1 MKKQR
6 WIDLSQHGV
15 YLGSI
20 KMADGVERLTLIDM
34 NNAIAPHKLRDTG
47 FLPFEG
53 SPRFDKGIYY
63 LAGDQALRPSSIAA
77 ALGIAKCP
85 VIEVAVSEIE
95 SVFRAKCLEMFQAN
109 LNAVTLRSAVLG
121 RNNDGKYVYQTPA
134 GRFVRTSK
142 SEVIVERSPEGAALS
157 KATFLRAGDDRELR
171 ECADGFLGAILDGG
185 KAAWPDLVKFGK
197 VVFDRDATD
206 GEMHRL
212 QEAVE
217 ASAYAAFAA
226 RASIPD
232 KQALGIA
239 SDLYFGLPV
248 ARMRTAESVFL
259 QQYSTP
265 LPMAVVAQR
274 LLLGNDDATGKSAL
288 EPTGGNGGLLGLM
301 PESIKLYAL
310 ELDRKRVEV
319 LQSNPRIHAELGDAT
334 TVPFRARFGEPDGF
348 DYTIANPPFGQLDSP
363 QAFDKIPSVRRIDHL
378 IALRTLQARKD
389 GGRSVLIMG
398 ADSPHSDGT
407 IKGGAKSFLNY
418 LHDHYEVHGC
428 VEVDGRLYARNGAG
442 YNVRMV
448 VIGAKLPQP
457 RTVSVPEKLTILTS
471 YDDLWN
477 WSEHVIEA
485 YSAPR
490 PVAEIVEIVEVA
502 EVVAPVSPVVVGQRV
517 RFTADDTGHPLSV
530 GIVEGVIIALDKTT
544 TGAFRYRLDTGMPS
558 PQGGGT
564 MEKIVYTNAGKV
576 ELLPEPP
583 LPGLDALQVAITDT
597 QPFDDL
603 PEGAVVFN
611 APRPLLG
618 TRAHEG
624 DFLNGRYYNLV
635 TPDDSM
641 AVRFMEENR
650 KLAASVVLVAS
661 RDEQVAMA
669 LLTVSD
675 KYRDRYFTEM
685 TAEERYGALSGK
697 IRNLNDLMYGQ
708 ARLMLESARA
718 LIAARPVVEV
728 EADAEVDPV
737 DVPVETIADPVADPV
752 VVETIAIDAAAIT
765 TAVEPAFTT
774 SANPPSVTVA
784 GAGAGAGADAS
795 GSAGVKAEAEA
806 EQPAPQQSAS
816 QKAAPQRHVNE
827 FQTPYQPASK
837 LGMPSGMIPIN
848 MAGATYAALNDLE
861 AEHGSV
867 DDYVAKKLQ
876 YTTAQLGQYFSAE
889 QVDALALA
897 IRSNEAGR
905 GIINADQTG
914 MGKGRFVAGM
924 MRYAKLHDQ
933 VPVFLTIKPELF
945 TDIFR
950 DIDDIGSRDIFKNL
964 FMFNDGVHVMRYG
977 TESDILYRATTPQDR
992 RKALEDMAID
1002 PATDMVLGTYSQ
1014 FQRAASKNLKSQL
1027 LTAISQQNVM
1037 LFLDESHVASGA
1049 SNISAAVGEAV
1060 ANSKGVIYSSA
1071 TPLKGV
1077 TNFSIY
1083 NKVFPASVD
1092 LKSLPDTL
1100 RGGGEALQEA
1110 ISANMARDGVI
1121 IRREHDFSKLTFV
1134 TRLPEQERQQR
1145 NINAANKLSQI
1156 LAAMSYL
1163 AGDVGKMINKLNK
1176 EYEKDWSKIPEAERK
1191 GGRMRASS
1199 MNFGSRLHS
1208 LNRQFLLGIKIEEA
1222 VAACLEAL
1230 QEGRKPVIAVENT
1243 GESLLRQVL
1252 SRRAGVDELEKQ
1264 LEELDER
1271 DGSLTDEEKVRRDEL
1286 QTRIG
1291 QALRD
1296 VRLETPPQYRELLE
1310 VMLDR
1315 IGEIKV
1321 QGRYG
1326 DVKTE
1331 YPESEE
1337 YELAEQK
1344 LRALIQDFPDLP
1356 LMPLDVIKHE
1366 LETRNFPIS
1375 EVSGRTASLSMV
1387 DGKWAP
1393 QFHPKSDAVANVAGF
1408 QNGKYDAI
1416 IITRSGSTGISL
1428 HATDRFADSDIRQRD
1443 FIVLQKAANIA
1454 EFLQWLGRVN
1464 RKDQVC
1470 DPVITTLDSGLPA
1483 ELRLTMMHNAKL
1495 RKLSANTTSNREN
1508 GNAEGDDLD
1517 LLNDVGDSVALEW
1530 LFENPDVAERL
1541 DISLPKDDD
1550 EDFSRFSQDCPYV
1563 NKLLGRLMMV
1573 EVSRQQEILDTLG
1586 RRFADRIEEL
1596 EQRGENPFKVDVYEW
1611 GASVVK
1617 EEELQSGVLEPTGS
1631 TFDNAVKIVTVE
1643 FEQDVKPIRGAEL
1656 VEAITAGMRAYK
1668 LDGPLDENGSISTF
1682 ASRLGSLSDDALR
1695 KQLPGKLR
1703 DSEQSLAAIMNANE
1717 LPQLVKAKEKQQFLF
1732 NNLAYFKP
1740 GACLSYADLL
1750 KGDLQ
1755 GIVTQVYFPATPD
1768 DAFLLSKYSMKVVFP
1783 GDDKPKDI
1791 SLATLFNQGQS
1802 LVSHSH
1808 RAIDPERME
1817 KYAFVRSAVEITLKP
1832 FNDVED
1838 GKVKRRAHVL
1848 QGNIFRACEL
1858 ARQQSLGSPILFSDA
1873 EGNRQRA
1880 VLLKEKITPEKV
1892 KALPIA
1898 MDAKDIVAY
1907 AEEFLRPDHIDHRS
1921 RAMFGGLR
1929 VYDASVKD
1937 MKKGDGIML
1946 EVLNGGRDFRL
1957 TMPGTKSRAGRL
1969 MTDGFIFEVG
1979 EKTDP
1984 DSLRLKLS
1992 GTKAFM
1998 SVDVRREQLPDLLR
2012 RMQIGGHVGKFY
2024 LPEPDHA
2031 TIKSLKARYEA
2042 ERAADNCATEMN
2054 RAA

>member
-6 WIDLSQHGV
+6 WIDLSQHHV

-34 NNAIAPHKLRDTG
+34 NDAIASDKLRDTG

-85 VIEVAVSEIE
+85 VVEVAVSEID
-95 SVFRAKCLEMFQAN
+95 SVFRAKCLEKFQAN
-109 LNAVTLRSAVLG
+109 LNAVTLRSEMLG
-121 RNNDGKYVYQTPA
+121 RNKDGKYVYQTPA

-142 SEVIVERSPEGAALS
+142 SEVVIERSPEGAALG
-157 KATFLRAGDDRELR
+157 KAIFLRAENDRELR

-197 VVFDRDATD
+197 AVFGREATD

-212 QEAVE
+212 QEALE

-226 RASIPD
+226 RAATPD
-232 KQALGIA
+232 QKALSIA
-239 SDLYFGLPV
+239 SDLYFGLPA

-274 LLLGNDDATGKSAL
+274 LLVGNDDVTGKSVL
-288 EPTGGNGGLLGLM
+288 EPTGGNGGLLGLI
-301 PESIKLYAL
+301 PESTKLYAL

-334 TVPFRARFGEPDGF
+334 AVPFRARFGEPDGF

-407 IKGGAKSFLNY
+407 VKGGAKSFLNY
-418 LHDHYEVHGC
+418 LYDHYDVHGC
-428 VEVDGRLYARNGAG
+428 VEVDGRLYTRHGAG

-448 VIGAKLPQP
+448 VIGEKLSQPRMATVPDKLP
-457 RTVSVPEKLTILTS
+457 ILAS
-471 YDDLWN
+471 YDELWN
-477 WSEHVIEA
+477 WSDRVIEA
-485 YSAPR
+485 YNAPR
-490 PVAEIVEIVEVA
+490 PVVEAEVA
-502 EVVAPVSPVVVGQRV
+502 EPVSSFVVNQRI
-517 RFTADDTGHPLSV
+517 RFTAEDVGKSMSV
-530 GIVEGVIIALDKTT
+530 GIVEGVIIAVDKTS
-544 TGAFRYRLDTGMPS
+544 TGAFRYRLDIGMPS
-558 PQGGGT
+558 PQGGGN
-564 MEKIVYTNAGKV
+564 MEKVVYSNAGKI
-576 ELLPEPP
+576 ELLPEPL
-583 LPGLDALQVAITDT
+583 LPGLDAMRVVLNHSV
-597 QPFDDL
+597 PFNDL
-603 PEGAVVFN
+603 PEGAVVVN

-618 TRAHEG
+618 MRHYEG
-624 DFLNGRYYNLV
+624 DFLTGRFYNV
-635 TPDDSM
+635 IEPGDSV
-641 AVRFMEENR
+641 AARFMEENR
-650 KLAASVVLVAS
+650 KLAASVILVAS

-669 LLTVSD
+669 LLNVNE
-675 KYRDRYFTEM
+675 KYRDRYYSEM
-685 TAEERYGALSGK
+685 TADERYSALSGQ
-697 IRNLNDLMYGQ
+697 IGDLNDLMYGQ

-718 LIAARPVVEV
+718 LIASRPVVEV
-728 EADAEVDPV
+728 KAEVVADPV
-737 DVPVETIADPVADPV
+737 EVPVEVTADPVAEPV
-752 VVETIAIDAAAIT
+752 VDVVVPDPIAVNAAAIDV
-765 TAVEPAFTT
+765 AVEPAFTT

-784 GAGAGAGADAS
+784 GA
-795 GSAGVKAEAEA
+795 
-806 EQPAPQQSAS
+806 EQPAPQQAGEEQSAPQQAGGEQPAA
-816 QKAAPQRHVNE
+816 QKVAPQRHVNE

-867 DDYVAKKLQ
+867 DEYVAKKLQ
-876 YTTAQLGQYFSAE
+876 YTTQQLGQYFSAE
-889 QVDALALA
+889 QIDALALA

-924 MRYAKLHDQ
+924 MRYAKLHEQ
-933 VPVFLTIKPELF
+933 TPVFLTIKPELF

-950 DIDDIGSRDIFKNL
+950 DIEDIGSRDIFKNL
-964 FMFNDGVHVMRYG
+964 FIFNDGVHVMRYG

-992 RKALEDMAID
+992 RKALEEMAI
-1002 PATDMVLGTYSQ
+1002 PPETDMVLGTYSQ

-1027 LTAISQQNVM
+1027 LTAISQKNVM

-1060 ANSKGVIYSSA
+1060 ANSDGVIYSSA

-1077 TNFSIY
+1077 TNFAIY

-1134 TRLPEQERQQR
+1134 TRLPETDRQQR
-1145 NINAANKLSQI
+1145 NIEAANKLSRI

-1163 AGDVGKMINKLNK
+1163 SGDVGTMVNKLNK
-1176 EYEKDWSKIPEAERK
+1176 EYEKDWAKIPESERK

-1271 DGSLTDEEKVRRDEL
+1271 DGSLTDEEKVRREEL
-1286 QTRIG
+1286 ITRIG

-1296 VRLETPPQYRELLE
+1296 VRLDTPPQYRELLE

-1326 DVKTE
+1326 DVTTE
-1331 YPESEE
+1331 YPDSEE
-1337 YELAEQK
+1337 YEAAEER
-1344 LRALIQDFPDLP
+1344 LRDMIKDFPDLP
-1356 LMPLDVIKHE
+1356 LMPLDVIRHE
-1366 LETRNFPIS
+1366 LEARNFPVS

-1387 DGKWAP
+1387 DGKWAA
-1393 QFHPKSDAVANVAGF
+1393 QFHPKADAVANVAGF
-1408 QNGKYDAI
+1408 QSGKYDAI

-1508 GNAEGDDLD
+1508 GNVEGDDLD
-1517 LLNDVGDSVALEW
+1517 LLNDVGDSVALQW
-1530 LFENPDVAERL
+1530 LLENPDVAEHL
-1541 DISLPKDDD
+1541 DIALPKDDD
-1550 EDFSRFSQDCPYV
+1550 EDINRFSQDCPYV

-1573 EVSRQQEILDTLG
+1573 EVSKQQEILDTLG

-1631 TFDNAVKIVTVE
+1631 TFDNAVKIVTLE
-1643 FEQDVKPIRGAEL
+1643 FEQDVKPIRGPEL
-1656 VEAITAGMRAYK
+1656 VDAITAGLRAYK
-1668 LDGPLDENGSISTF
+1668 SDGPLDENGSINTF
-1682 ASRLGSLSDDALR
+1682 LARMRGAADDALR

-1703 DSEQSLAAIMNANE
+1703 DSEDSLAAIMSSND
-1717 LPQLVKAKEKQQFLF
+1717 LPQLKKAKEKQQFLF
-1732 NNLAYFKP
+1732 DNLAYFKP
-1740 GACLSYADLL
+1740 GALLNYADLL
-1750 KGDLQ
+1750 KGDLK
-1755 GIVTQVYFPATPD
+1755 GIVTQVYFPSTPD
-1768 DAFLLSKYSMKVVFP
+1768 DAFLLSKYTMKVVFP
-1783 GDDKPKDI
+1783 GDDRSKDI

-1802 LVSHSH
+1802 LVMNSH
-1808 RAIDPERME
+1808 RSIDPVRME
-1817 KYAFVRSAVEITLKP
+1817 QSSYVRSAAEITLRP
-1832 FNDVED
+1832 FNEVED

-1858 ARQQSLGSPILFSDA
+1858 ARQQALGSPILFSDA

-1880 VLLKEKITPEKV
+1880 VLLKDRITPEKV

-1907 AEEFLRPDHIDHRS
+1907 ADEFLRPDHVDHRS

-1929 VYDASVKD
+1929 IYDAGVKD
-1937 MKKGDGIML
+1937 MKKGEGIML

-1957 TMPGTKSRAGRL
+1957 SMPGTKSRAGRL
-1969 MTDGFIFEVG
+1969 MTDGSIFEVG
-1979 EKTDP
+1979 EKTEAG
-1984 DSLRLKLS
+1984 SLRLKLS
-1992 GTKAFM
+1992 GTKAYM
-1998 SVDVRREQLPDLLR
+1998 QVDVHREQLPVLLR
-2012 RMQIGGHVGKFY
+2012 RMQLNGHVGKFY

-2042 ERAADNCATEMN
+2042 ERAADNCATEMLS
-2054 RAA
+2054 AA